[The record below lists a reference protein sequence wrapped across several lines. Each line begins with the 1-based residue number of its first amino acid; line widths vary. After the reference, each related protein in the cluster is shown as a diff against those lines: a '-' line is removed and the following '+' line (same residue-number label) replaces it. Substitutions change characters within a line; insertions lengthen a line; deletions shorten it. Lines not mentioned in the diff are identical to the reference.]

1 MPLVTAKALGVADH
15 QRCSLLR
22 DELIEVIPMRDRD
35 HSLPDFSAAQWSMW
49 ELVEKHTNRV
59 GYQRGIKA
67 SGLDASPPV
76 IDCSGW
82 VGALL
87 TSGMKAENIAAGR
100 EIFGTADIAACVSWS
115 DRILLEIETRTLTL
129 LVGNTITA
137 KTLPRYATI
146 GLNMGDF
153 GWEKNFP
160 RTRGIN
166 HIVQVVRRPTDQTPF
181 VSESIGPEGKGG
193 VRLMPLGEW
202 LDAFSSHIFADK
214 AWAVDPFGMANRN
227 AR

>member
-1 MPLVTAKALGVADH
+1 
-15 QRCSLLR
+15 
-22 DELIEVIPMRDRD
+22 MRDRD
-35 HSLPDFSAAQWSMW
+35 HSLPDFSAATWSMW

-115 DRILLEIETRTLTL
+115 DRILLEIETRTLTF
-129 LVGNTITA
+129 LVGNKITA

-146 GLNMGDF
+146 GLNMGTSV
-153 GWEKNFP
+153 GRKIS
-160 RTRGIN
+160 RARGVSTILFKLCAAQPTKR
-166 HIVQVVRRPTDQTPF
+166 HLSVSRLARRA
-181 VSESIGPEGKGG
+181 KG
-193 VRLMPLGEW
+193 
-202 LDAFSSHIFADK
+202 AYA
-214 AWAVDPFGMANRN
+214 
-227 AR
+227 